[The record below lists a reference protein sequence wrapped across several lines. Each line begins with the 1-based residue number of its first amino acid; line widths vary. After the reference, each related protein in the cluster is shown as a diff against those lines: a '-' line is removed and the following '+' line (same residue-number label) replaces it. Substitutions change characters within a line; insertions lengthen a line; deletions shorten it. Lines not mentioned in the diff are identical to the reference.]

1 MVRKRRGRDRGH
13 AGVVERGKSNGDG
26 DGDGGRSAEVKHFGS
41 AESTC
46 WWWSGDLGCGCSW

>member
-13 AGVVERGKSNGDG
+13 VGVVERGKTGG
-26 DGDGGRSAEVKHFGS
+26 DGDGGRSAEVKRFGS